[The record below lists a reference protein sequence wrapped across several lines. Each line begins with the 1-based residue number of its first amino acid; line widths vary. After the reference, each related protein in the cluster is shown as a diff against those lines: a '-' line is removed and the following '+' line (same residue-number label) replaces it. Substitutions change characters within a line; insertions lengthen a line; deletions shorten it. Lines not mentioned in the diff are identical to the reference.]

1 MAGKT
6 TRRTSNEFEF
16 KNSVIFAD
24 TNTVVTST
32 NLTTNDPV
40 IAVNSGNTAVPTG
53 GAGLEVTTSGTNP
66 SIVYTPADSGKW
78 SLTEAANIDF
88 AGANLLNF
96 SVSSL
101 TNLTVTNLTSNNV
114 DIGGGEIDGTPIGA
128 TAQATGSF
136 TDLTASG
143 TVNLGTALSVNEFT
157 GNVTGNIKAQDTTVM
172 VDSDAKTF
180 TGDLTGAVTGD
191 VTGDVKATNATVVL
205 QNGTDGTDATF
216 RGNILSSDGLSTVLN
231 VSTATPVLTGNVTGR
246 VSTLDNHNTAS
257 LQEDPSAT
265 VSSGTMYYTDAR
277 VDTRIN
283 STSINALSDVNT
295 SGITNNQVLLWNTS
309 NSRFQPGA
317 LGHSVSNLQTDND
330 TATAAVTGATLNAN
344 PASGLTV
351 TITPGG
357 ATNRITVRSSVR
369 YTTSSTGTTD
379 IFVQLWRDKGQGSE
393 LLLAEEKITE
403 TSSSAVQRQTN
414 FNLFDTPGTGAH
426 TYAIYYDA
434 NNNDGTITPNPTYST
449 GGTSQNYII
458 AEELLVQSD
467 ILTEMV
473 QDTTPQL
480 GGTLDANNFGINM
493 GSGSVTVTGVP
504 NPSNAT
510 DVANKQ
516 WVEAQV
522 ATANELSELTDVDLT
537 GVTTGSILKYGGAG
551 WVVSQGFEEL
561 TEVVE
566 DTSPQL
572 GGDLDVNG
580 NNITGSGNINTTG
593 NLNLTGNGDF
603 TGNLVLGGNLT
614 VNGTTTT
621 IDVTTLEVDDPLIYL
636 NRNASDNANNTTDS
650 GILVERGSSED
661 HAGMIWDESAD
672 EFRFFT
678 SPDITAATTVVTGMV
693 SADIRAATAHVTAT
707 QAQYADLAELYT
719 ADADYEPGTVMIFGG
734 DAEVTQSMKSMD
746 HRIAGVVST
755 DPAYLMNKDQKGK
768 TVAVALR
775 GKVPVS
781 VIGPVKKGDLIVT
794 SDEPGV
800 GQAHAGVT
808 NCVYVIG
815 RCIEDDDTENLVR
828 LINCVV

>member
-53 GAGLEVTTSGTNP
+53 GSGLEVTTSGTNP
-66 SIVYTPADSGKW
+66 SIIYTPANSGKW

-88 AGANLLNF
+88 SGANLLNF
-96 SVSSL
+96 SVSNL
-101 TNLTVTNLTSNNV
+101 TNLTVTNFISNNV
-114 DIGGGEIDGTPIGA
+114 DIGGGAIDGTPIGA
-128 TAQATGSF
+128 TAAATGTF
-136 TDLTASG
+136 TDLTATG
-143 TVNLGTALSVNEFT
+143 TVDLGTFSGNEFT
-157 GNVTGNIKAQDTTVM
+157 GNVTGNVHAQDTSVM
-172 VDSDAKTF
+172 VNSNTKTF

-191 VTGDVKATNATVVL
+191 VTGDVKATNATIVL
-205 QNGTDGTDATF
+205 QNGTNGTDASF

-246 VSTLDNHNTAS
+246 VSTLDNHSTAT

-295 SGITNNQVLLWNTS
+295 SGITNDQVLIWNTS

-351 TITPGG
+351 SITPGS
-357 ATNRITVRSSVR
+357 ATNRITIRSLIR
-369 YTTSSTGTTD
+369 YTTSSTSSTN
-379 IFVQLWRDKGQGSE
+379 IFVQLWRDKGTGSE
-393 LLLAEEKITE
+393 LLLAERKITE
-403 TSSSAVQRQTN
+403 NSSSASQRQTN

-434 NNNDGTITPNPTYST
+434 DNNDGTLTPNPAYST
-449 GGTSQNYII
+449 GGTSQNYIV

-473 QDTTPQL
+473 QDTSPQL

-493 GSGSVTVTGVP
+493 GSGSVTVTGLP

-510 DVANKQ
+510 DAANKQ

-551 WVVSQGFEEL
+551 WIVSQGFEEL

-572 GGDLDVNG
+572 GGALDLNSQ
-580 NNITGSGNINTTG
+580 NITGTGSINITG
-593 NLNLTGNGDF
+593 NADF
-603 TGNLVLGGNLT
+603 TGNVTLGGNLT

-678 SPDITAATTVVTGMV
+678 SPSITAATTVVSGMV